1 MRINRTPTVIEFDDL
16 CQSARDSARQS
27 QNENAKEQL
36 KYIGVSLGFFR
47 NEEVTQITLRIVK
60 PEPQI
65 FDLLGLT
72 YEGSQL
78 KEFSF
83 PLLRERYQ
91 GQIEDSV
98 MVRVIFI
105 H

>member
-1 MRINRTPTVIEFDDL
+1 MRINRTPTVNEFLDAIADL
-16 CQSARDSARQS
+16 DSISGDTARQ
-27 QNENAKEQL
+27 QLFTIAKCLDTFDKMHVEAI
-36 KYIGVSLGFFR
+36 K
-47 NEEVTQITLRIVK
+47 ITIIK
-60 PEPQI
+60 PEPQV
-65 FDLLGLT
+65 FGLLGLP

-98 MVRVIFI
+98 MVRVIFVW
-105 H
+105 